1 MTAETQATARE
12 GDSSPTWID
21 VFPWVDAI
29 PLRVWRGPEDD
40 AAWSG
45 ITKEPAAAGST
56 RNRELVAVIGDFL
69 QLWTLE
75 ELFPSLTGEDF
86 ADALREAAGIA
97 TLPYPF
103 DEDPG
108 ALENVDSSEVANL
121 LGGAVRT
128 VDRALELLIDR
139 AVSSA
144 LSAGREAEAQVEAN
158 PAPDDVAV
166 PDPTPAAIDDVV
178 ADIRTLVEFQA
189 AMGRNDGKVL
199 ARDTFFDLPEGVAA
213 AFGRLHALRTID
225 LLSLLDAVPSPA
237 ERLGELVAAE
247 SDMARA
253 ALIER
258 LFADSPRTLDSLG
271 EDFGVTR
278 ERIRQVSAKAR
289 ARLEREIRE
298 DALLSEVNEG
308 IAKAIGYLLPLADL
322 LREYP
327 ALDDLVP
334 GLGMPVWRVLDRLD
348 DRYEIEEGWCAA
360 PSLAQ
365 AEARLRSLAKDLAD
379 AHGVVRLAGLRPA
392 LPASFG
398 GDRAEDEIFDWFVRC
413 GAEVIAGHLVFGARS
428 IVDRSAAVL
437 SIEGAPLTSE
447 AILAKTGQ
455 DRSLRSL
462 KNGLGSD
469 QRFMRVDRDEWALV
483 EWDLEAYDNIRGLI
497 GRVLDEHDGELELA
511 DLVASICAKY
521 SVAPNSVVAYAS
533 APPYVN
539 EGGVVRRAGAV
550 GPDSLKSPERTKRV
564 YRVGEAW
571 LFRSVVNDDHVR
583 GSGTALLPGIAS
595 ALGLAYGESR
605 DFDGVAGS
613 VAVRWT
619 GLQPSLGTVRRELA
633 TTDLRLGDDF
643 FVVFHDSGTVELRAV
658 AGRDAE
664 PLARL
669 RGLVGLEPHAGN
681 DLSDVAAAVGCAASA
696 GIRELLTWSSTRGDH
711 DVTEVLELLIADS
724 ARVDEEPSD
733 DASPADG
740 PTPVGDDALG
750 ELFALQ
756 RDFRAA
762 QRVGQFALAEQI
774 QSAYGPKL
782 RAFMR
787 TSGMDL
793 GTLLGLLETAGNA
806 PETPQVD

>member
-1 MTAETQATARE
+1 MTIETQATSW
-12 GDSSPTWID
+12 GVDFTPTWID
-21 VFPWVDAI
+21 IFPWVDAI
-29 PLRVWRGPEDD
+29 PLRVWRSPADD
-40 AAWSG
+40 AAWNG
-45 ITKEPAAAGST
+45 ITNEPAAAGSA
-56 RNRELVAVIGDFL
+56 RHLELVAVIGDFL

-86 ADALREAAGIA
+86 AVALREAAGIA

-103 DEDPG
+103 EEDPG
-108 ALENVDSSEVANL
+108 ALENVDSSEMANL

-128 VDRALELLIDR
+128 VDRALELLIER
-139 AVSSA
+139 AVLTA
-144 LSAGREAEAQVEAN
+144 LSGEGEAVAVV
-158 PAPDDVAV
+158 APDQAHQEVEFPDVM
-166 PDPTPAAIDDVV
+166 PAAIDDVV
-178 ADIRTLVEFQA
+178 ADIRTVVEFQA

-199 ARDTFFDLPEGVAA
+199 ARDNFFDLPEGVAA

-237 ERLGELVAAE
+237 ERLGDLVSGE

-289 ARLEREIRE
+289 ARLEREIRD

-308 IAKAIGYLLPLADL
+308 IVKAIGDLLPLADL

-334 GLGMPVWRVLDRLD
+334 GIGMPVWRVLDRLD
-348 DRYEIEEGWCAA
+348 DRYEIEEGWCAS

-365 AEARLRSLAKDLAD
+365 AEARMRSLAKDLAD
-379 AHGVVRLAGLRPA
+379 AHGVVRLADLRPA
-392 LPASFG
+392 MPASFG
-398 GDRAEDEIFDWFVRC
+398 SDRAEGEIFDWFVRC
-413 GAEVIAGHLVFGARS
+413 GAEVIAEHLVFGVRS

-437 SIEGAPLTSE
+437 SVEGAPLTSE
-447 AILAKTGQ
+447 VILEKTGQ

-497 GRVLDEHDGELELA
+497 GRVLDEHDGVLEL
-511 DLVASICAKY
+511 DELVASICAKY

-539 EGGVVRRAGAV
+539 EGGMVRRAGTV

-595 ALGLAYGESR
+595 ALGLGYGESR
-605 DFDGVAGS
+605 DFDGVAGM

-633 TTDLRLGDDF
+633 ATDLRLGDDF
-643 FVVFHDSGTVELRAV
+643 FVVFHDSGALELRAV
-658 AGRDAE
+658 AGRDVE
-664 PLARL
+664 PLTRL
-669 RGLVGLEPHAGN
+669 RGLVGLEPHAGD
-681 DLSDVAAAVGCAASA
+681 DLSDVAAAMGCPS
-696 GIRELLTWSSTRGDH
+696 GTGLRELLNWSSMRGDH
-711 DVTEVLELLIADS
+711 DVTAVLELLIARS
-724 ARVDEEPSD
+724 ARVDDEPSGH
-733 DASPADG
+733 ASPGDAADALG
-740 PTPVGDDALG
+740 ADALG
-750 ELFALQ
+750 ELLALQ

-774 QSAYGPKL
+774 QTVYGPKL
-782 RAFMR
+782 REFMR

-793 GTLLGLLETAGNA
+793 GTLLGLLEAAGNT
-806 PETPQVD
+806 PESPAVD